1 MRRQM
6 FARAASQTV
15 PRVPIPQVAVFAQT
29 TISLL
34 VVSASVT
41 DQSTQKAG
49 ARLAHLMNTTRQES
63 VKHARETVL
72 PAQHQDPALHAVL
85 HSHCLQESA
94 LAKVERHWW
103 TVSALLQSAAPLAST
118 IKITL
123 VLPAQP
129 FALPVSVKIVVCNAR
144 IMALRLLIL
153 QMQCPVITA
162 IPPS

>member
-34 VVSASVT
+34 AVSASVT

-72 PAQHQDPALHAVL
+72 PARQYQDPALHAVL

-94 LAKVERHWW
+94 LAKVERHW
-103 TVSALLQSAAPLAST
+103 
-118 IKITL
+118 
-123 VLPAQP
+123 
-129 FALPVSVKIVVCNAR
+129 
-144 IMALRLLIL
+144 
-153 QMQCPVITA
+153 
-162 IPPS
+162 